1 MCCTLSDNL
10 DRFDFCVTRTPSE
23 LWSWMPPT
31 EKMTMMLQLLL
42 VVTAGSLTVAVVPT
56 RQILAIHDA
65 AVSGLVFNE
74 DLLFEGDASSKFNCA
89 RQCLGAD
96 GCVAFT
102 FTSLTSPSSGKCR
115 GHSLPMSSNYSNIV
129 TTGAASYYFIE
140 PLSKWH

>member
-1 MCCTLSDNL
+1 
-10 DRFDFCVTRTPSE
+10 
-23 LWSWMPPT
+23 
-31 EKMTMMLQLLL
+31 MMLRRAQLLL
-42 VVTAGSLTVAVVPT
+42 VVTAGSLTWAVVPT
-56 RQILAIHDA
+56 RQILA

-74 DLLFEGDASSKFNCA
+74 DLLFEGDASSKLNCA
-89 RQCLGAD
+89 RQCLAAD